1 MPGGTAVDYSTHICQ
16 SIDHPVSLYS
26 NFTHSD
32 SQQFRAKMINN
43 VTNCMTDRAAAN
55 HATIVLV
62 NEAWEKTLN
71 ELNCHLHP
79 LDTIASSA
87 RSALKQLE
95 TVKGKLFGTD
105 CVAGNLVMN
114 PVGQAEIQGW
124 ER

>member
-1 MPGGTAVDYSTHICQ
+1 
-16 SIDHPVSLYS
+16 
-26 NFTHSD
+26 
-32 SQQFRAKMINN
+32 MINN

-114 PVGQAEIQGW
+114 PVEQAEIQGW